1 MSDINERLRKILDA
15 KFQGNVSEMARQ
27 YGIPQPTLNNIVGN
41 RMSKPSFD
49 NIQRLVNSDETINAR
64 WLVTGKG
71 AMLKIEKDPITVQL
85 VESNDLLDRYEKV
98 IRENERLRMEIEQLK
113 NNAGQDASVKPYTTK
128 TIKTSELAEE

>member
-85 VESNDLLDRYEKV
+85 VESNDLLDRYDKV
-98 IRENERLRMEIEQLK
+98 IRVNLK
-113 NNAGQDASVKPYTTK
+113 
-128 TIKTSELAEE
+128 

>member
-1 MSDINERLRKILDA
+1 MSDINERLRKILNT

-49 NIQRLVNSDETINAR
+49 NIQRLVNSDETIDAR

-71 AMLKIEKDPITVQL
+71 IMLKTGKVPIAIQSEENNNL
-85 VESNDLLDRYEKV
+85 IDRYEKV